1 MATKETTTIRIPLDQ
16 VEEGRTLLPELVGA
30 RMGSFDWTHKRPT
43 LGDLFILGLETAKAK
58 LQKAK

>member
-1 MATKETTTIRIPLDQ
+1 MAANETTTIRVPEDQ
-16 VEEGRTLLPELVGA
+16 AEEGRSLLPALVGA
-30 RMGSFDWTHKRPT
+30 RMGSFDWTHKKPT